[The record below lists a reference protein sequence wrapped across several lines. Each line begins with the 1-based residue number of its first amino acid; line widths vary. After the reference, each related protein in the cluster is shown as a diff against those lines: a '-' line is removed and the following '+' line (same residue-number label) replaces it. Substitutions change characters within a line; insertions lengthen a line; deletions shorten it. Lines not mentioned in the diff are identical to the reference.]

1 MEKLNKTA
9 YLPGRMYFPPD
20 VDPSNAGM
28 DFEPLDDYPVLRHG
42 GCSLPHEGREGRGN
56 TPGSRSRPC

>member
-20 VDPSNAGM
+20 VDTSNAGM
-28 DFEPLDDYPVLRHG
+28 DFEPLDDAPVLRHSSNVG
-42 GCSLPHEGREGRGN
+42 DKQRQIGQTHEGRGK
-56 TPGSRSRPC
+56 SV